1 MCRWPEDKYEVIP
14 PANAAG
20 IDIAQGYDG
29 ILEAEPCDWAVL
41 PLRRRGGMYG
51 DTQGSGLY
59 EVRFATLK
67 VVLLSWGLGG
77 LSPVYEA
84 EEEGGSSVVWLEH
97 QGLLQIFFGTL
108 QRRRLPQKR
117 KHPSWVLHE

>member
-41 PLRRRGGMYG
+41 SFRRRGETYG
-51 DTQGSGLY
+51 NAQARG
-59 EVRFATLK
+59 VREIVLTAFEGVL
-67 VVLLSWGLGG
+67 LLSWGLGG

-84 EEEGGSSVVWLEH
+84 EEEGGSSVVWLEN
-97 QGLLQIFFGTL
+97 QGLLEIFFGAL
-108 QRRRLPQKR
+108 QRCGLP
-117 KHPSWVLHE
+117 